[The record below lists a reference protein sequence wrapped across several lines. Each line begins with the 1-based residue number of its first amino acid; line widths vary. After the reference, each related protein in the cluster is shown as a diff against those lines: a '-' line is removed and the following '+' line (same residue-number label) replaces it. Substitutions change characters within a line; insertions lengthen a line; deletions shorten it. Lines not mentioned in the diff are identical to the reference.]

1 MAGGIFISYRRS
13 DSAAFSGRLADFFE
27 VNFPDVR
34 VFYDMVAIEPGED
47 FVEAINRRIASS
59 EVVLAMIGEDWLE
72 ATDGHGQRRLDN
84 PEDFVRL
91 ELASALSTDTRVIP
105 VLIDR
110 AMMPTD
116 DDLPAPLKG
125 LARCNAQFIRG
136 EAFKRDAEFL
146 GSFILDFLTQSDK
159 IMQVAPQAP
168 QRQADSEIKS
178 ALKSALED
186 FKATAPSDAFITVSN
201 EEDKCV
207 QVAKASDDDS
217 ICYFNFPPGDIAPER
232 MDIARQLLSEAV
244 DSSDAV
250 MDEGDYIMLE
260 VAFDP
265 AFLTRLTLDV
275 FENVYGGLPDRP
287 FEIVVEA

>member
-72 ATDGHGQRRLDN
+72 ALDGRGQRRLDN

-91 ELASALSTDTRVIP
+91 ELSTALASGTRVIP

-110 AMMPTD
+110 ATMPAEES
-116 DDLPAPLKG
+116 LPDPLKG

-146 GSFILDFLTQSDK
+146 GSFIVDLLTQSNK
-159 IMQVAPQAP
+159 VMQVAPQAP
-168 QRQADSEIKS
+168 QRQADSEVKTH
-178 ALKSALED
+178 LKAALED
-186 FKATAPSDAFITVSN
+186 YRDNSPSEAFITVSN
-201 EEDKCV
+201 DQDQV
-207 QVAKASDDDS
+207 IQVAKASDDM
-217 ICYFNFPPGDIAPER
+217 CFFNFPPGDIAPER
-232 MDIARQLLSEAV
+232 MDIARRLLSESV
-244 DSSDAV
+244 DSTDAV
-250 MDEGDYIMLE
+250 IDEGDYIMLE

-265 AFLTRLTLDV
+265 AFLTRLALDV
-275 FENVYGGLPDRP
+275 FENVYGGLPSKP
-287 FEIVVEA
+287 FNIEVEI